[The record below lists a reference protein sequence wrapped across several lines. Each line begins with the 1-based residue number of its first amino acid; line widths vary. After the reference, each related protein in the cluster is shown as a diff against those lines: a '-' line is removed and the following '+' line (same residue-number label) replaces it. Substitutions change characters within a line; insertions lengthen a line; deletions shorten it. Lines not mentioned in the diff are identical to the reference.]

1 MVKIRDV
8 NLTHISNCKIY
19 ECVATTIFGCY
30 GFEFEFAF
38 EL

>member
-19 ECVATTIFGCY
+19 ECVATTLLVAALGLF
-30 GFEFEFAF
+30 
-38 EL
+38 